1 MNGIKVNAKDV
12 MRVLQAAGLDAN
24 DLLDIEKPAA
34 FEIIN
39 VQRRLV
45 PVKTSDTKNS
55 VQQHIQEANDQRVID
70 HIGPETTYAPAI
82 EFGVTSK
89 PNYPIQPFVR
99 PSAFGNEGNINR
111 SASAAFKTKVTEK
124 FNGGR

>member
-1 MNGIKVNAKDV
+1 MSMKVDARDV

-34 FEIIN
+34 LEVVN

-45 PVKTSDTKNS
+45 PVDTAETKNS
-55 VQQHIQEANDQRVID
+55 VQPHIQESSAERVID
-70 HIGPETTYAPAI
+70 HIGPETNYAPNI

-111 SASAAFKTKVTEK
+111 SASAAFKAKVTEK
-124 FNGGR
+124 FHG